1 MIVTALT
8 CSVLSVIMYITLVAR
23 FSKRSL
29 YLMNGYSQ
37 WVDLFF
43 SVFVIGLSATTAT
56 TTALLISAFTGV
68 FLSIALVLLRRYLGY
83 MTVKRVKGKWFKF
96 EYIKHAPINTL
107 PSWLS
112 KIDSLLPTVDRAYSN
127 A

>member
-1 MIVTALT
+1 MIVTSIVCA
-8 CSVLSVIMYITLVAR
+8 SLSCIMYITLVAR

-29 YLMNGYSQ
+29 YLMNGYSAFF
-37 WVDLFF
+37 DLLFT
-43 SVFVIGLSATTAT
+43 VFVIGMSATTAT

-68 FLSIALVLLRRYLGY
+68 FLSVSLILLRRYLGY
-83 MTVKRVKGKWFKF
+83 TKIERVNGSWFKYKF
-96 EYIKHAPINTL
+96 VNYAPTFKL

-112 KIDSLLPTVDRAYSN
+112 KVENLLPTVNKAY

>member
-1 MIVTALT
+1 MIVTALV
-8 CSVLSVIMYITLVAR
+8 CSTLTAVMYITLVGR

-29 YLMNGYSQ
+29 YLMNGYSAF
-37 WVDLFF
+37 VDLLFTI
-43 SVFVIGLSATTAT
+43 FVIGISATTAT

-68 FLSIALVLLRRYLGY
+68 ILSVSLILLRRYLGY
-83 MTVKRVKGKWFKF
+83 TKIERVNGSWFKYKF
-96 EYIKHAPINTL
+96 VNYAPTFKL

-112 KIDSLLPTVDRAYSN
+112 KVENFLPTVNKAY

>member
-1 MIVTALT
+1 
-8 CSVLSVIMYITLVAR
+8 MYITLVGR

-29 YLMNGYSQ
+29 YLMNGYSAF
-37 WVDLFF
+37 VDLLFTI
-43 SVFVIGLSATTAT
+43 FVIGISATTAT

-68 FLSIALVLLRRYLGY
+68 ILSVSLILLRRYLGY
-83 MTVKRVKGKWFKF
+83 TKIERVNGSWFKYKF
-96 EYIKHAPINTL
+96 VNYAPTFKL

-112 KIDSLLPTVDRAYSN
+112 KVENLLPTVNKAY